1 MGSPEDVSVDLIDF
15 MQLAVSLM
23 DSIRTD
29 MHDGGQI
36 TSATDLILTQMEEKY
51 EKLDALLDANN
62 GETH

>member
-1 MGSPEDVSVDLIDF
+1 MGKPEDASVDLIDF

-23 DSIRTD
+23 DSIRAD
-29 MHDGGQI
+29 MHDGGII

-51 EKLDALLDANN
+51 EKLDALMDVNS